1 MYSIVRKS
9 NNNNNDNN
17 NKTNPTFQTS
27 INSKETLI
35 PKAYS
40 IQDYYDWKNIG
51 KKGETKVK
59 VTVNSNE

>member
-1 MYSIVRKS
+1 MYSIMRKS
-9 NNNNNDNN
+9 NNNNNNN
-17 NKTNPTFQTS
+17 NKTNPIFQTS

-35 PKAYS
+35 TKVYS
-40 IQDYYDWKNIG
+40 IQDYYDQKNTG